1 MGLLLTASVEQ
12 VRSWNRYLN
21 AVSLVSGLF
30 LIAIGLLL
38 VSGTYQRLNAL
49 LGDAEPHW
57 LWERL

>member
-1 MGLLLTASVEQ
+1 VGLLLSASVEQ

-21 AVSLVSGLF
+21 AVS
-30 LIAIGLLL
+30 L